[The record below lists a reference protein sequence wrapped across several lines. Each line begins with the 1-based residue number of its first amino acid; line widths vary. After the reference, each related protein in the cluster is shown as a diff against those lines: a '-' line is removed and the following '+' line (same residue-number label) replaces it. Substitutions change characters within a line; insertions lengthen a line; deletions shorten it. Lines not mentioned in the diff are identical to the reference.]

1 MILQSMLLSLAMLS
15 QGSYDIN
22 EQQINQYLASQV
34 HVEKQLELPGI
45 IKAHIQL
52 EQSNVQIARQ
62 QPDTARVYAK
72 GKLKI
77 ALPDNT
83 AYDANLQLTYEA
95 KPRYDSAKGAL
106 FLDNMKLVE
115 YKLTPQAADKKFGFM
130 LGMLL
135 QSMEK
140 RLENKPVYKLDDK
153 DPKQAW
159 LKTNLQGIELV
170 PGSIHLLTKAH

>member
-1 MILQSMLLSLAMLS
+1 
-15 QGSYDIN
+15 
-22 EQQINQYLASQV
+22 
-34 HVEKQLELPGI
+34 
-45 IKAHIQL
+45 
-52 EQSNVQIARQ
+52 
-62 QPDTARVYAK
+62 
-72 GKLKI
+72 
-77 ALPDNT
+77 
-83 AYDANLQLTYEA
+83 
-95 KPRYDSAKGAL
+95 
-106 FLDNMKLVE
+106 
-115 YKLTPQAADKKFGFM
+115 LTPQAADKKFGFM